1 MKNNIYIENYI
12 VVKVDLVYLLLVYGL
27 FIFYFLYVCYIYI
40 YDKIFRVDNFFFKFY
55 ILVLNDY

>member
-1 MKNNIYIENYI
+1 MKKNIYIENYI

-27 FIFYFLYVCYIYI
+27 FIFYFLYVCYI
-40 YDKIFRVDNFFFKFY
+40 DNKIFRVDNFFFKFY

>member
-1 MKNNIYIENYI
+1 MKKNIYIENYI
-12 VVKVDLVYLLLVYGL
+12 VVKVDLVYLLSVYGL
-27 FIFYFLYVCYIYI
+27 FIFYFLYVCYI